1 MNNLD
6 RPNLVDINILQ
17 KINDNYVG
25 NTLQQ
30 GGITVSRGF
39 KSVILTNV
47 SNFVQYAGSNTYRVI
62 KENLFISIITIS
74 LILFLTWCYI
84 EKKRYDAIQE
94 IMLKKKY
101 TKMLLEENLYTNN
114 ELEYFETKPD
124 SVNLSELFTEINTE
138 LNTAIGSENQ
148 AEPENEEQTVNP
160 LINNQIPT
168 THSKK
173 ELIENNVSTK
183 EINVDRPI
191 HAFAASI
198 SDNFMDVTTFN
209 NSSYMLL

>member
-17 KINDNYVG
+17 KINDNYVA
-25 NTLQQ
+25 NTLQ
-30 GGITVSRGF
+30 GGTTVSSGF
-39 KSVILTNV
+39 KSVILTNLL
-47 SNFVQYAGSNTYRVI
+47 NFVQYAGGNTYRVI

-138 LNTAIGSENQ
+138 LNTAIGSEKS
-148 AEPENEEQTVNP
+148 AEPENQEQTVNP
-160 LINNQIPT
+160 LINNQIAT
-168 THSKK
+168 TQSKK

-183 EINVDRPI
+183 EINVNKPI
-191 HAFAASI
+191 QAFAASI